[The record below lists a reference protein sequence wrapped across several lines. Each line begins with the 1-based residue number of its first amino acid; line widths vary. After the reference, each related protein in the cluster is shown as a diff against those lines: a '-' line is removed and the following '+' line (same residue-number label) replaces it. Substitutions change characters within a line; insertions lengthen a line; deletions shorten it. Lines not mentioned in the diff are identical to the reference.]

1 VAAVRAHSRIV
12 VFACALAAL
21 ASPGIARAGSSLY
34 VGAVENAPL
43 QADLVGAKAKV
54 DLARLAGFDTLRL
67 AIFWAPGRASVMPE
81 WDKQTLE
88 NAAAASQLSGVRL
101 MVSVS
106 NLDSRTAP
114 NTPSKQE
121 ELAIYALTI
130 ARAYPSITDFIIGNE
145 PNLNTFWM
153 PQFAKPQFKTVTTKT
168 RVKGKL
174 VTKRKKVLKGMPA
187 DLAAIG
193 YTNLLAKSYDVLKEF
208 NPMINVI
215 GVALSPR
222 GGDNPLASRQT
233 HSPVTFL
240 MDMGAALRK
249 LNRTRPIM
257 DTFAFHPYGETSKIA
272 PTFTHPKS
280 KNIGLGDYTKLTSTL
295 VKAFKGTA
303 QPAANL
309 PIVYDEFGVQTT
321 IPSAKQGPYRNLG
334 TKAAKDA
341 VSEALQARYYRQ
353 ALTMAYCQPNV
364 VGLLFFHVTD
374 EYNGNTWQSGLYY
387 ADDTPKTSLAAVR
400 AAAEA
405 ARAGTLSSC
414 AGATATESLQTLTF
428 PALTTFAATDDTW
441 TGKVTCSRSCTYVAR
456 VEKAGSGEVVLST
469 QADVQPG
476 TEATIELPHQKL
488 EPGDYRISVRAW
500 QYGRLGTTVLRY
512 GPTFTVEAPKPPPP
526 PPPPPPGSPPP
537 PPPPPP
543 GG

>member
-1 VAAVRAHSRIV
+1 MV
-12 VFACALAAL
+12 VFACALAAF
-21 ASPGIARAGSSLY
+21 AAPGIARAGSSLY

-43 QADLVGAKAKV
+43 QVDLVGAKAKV

-67 AIFWAPGRASVMPE
+67 AVFWAPGRASVMPD
-81 WDKQTLE
+81 WDKQTLD
-88 NAAAASQLSGVRL
+88 NAAAAAQLSGIRL

-106 NLDSRTAP
+106 NLDSRTTP
-114 NTPSKQE
+114 NTPALQE

-130 ARAYPSITDFIIGNE
+130 ARAHPTITDFIVGNE

-153 PQFAKPQFKTVTTKT
+153 PQFAKPQFTTVRK
-168 RVKGKL
+168 
-174 VTKRKKVLKGMPA
+174 KKVLKAMPA

-193 YTNLLAKSYDVLKEF
+193 YTNLLAKTYDVLKDF
-208 NPMINVI
+208 NPAINVI

-249 LNRTRPIM
+249 LNRSKPIM

-272 PTFTHPKS
+272 PTFAHPSS
-280 KNIGLGDYTKLTSTL
+280 KNIGLGDYAKLTSTL
-295 VKAFKGTA
+295 TQAFKGTA

-321 IPSAKQGPYRNLG
+321 IPRGKQGPYTNLG

-341 VSEALQARYYRQ
+341 VSETLQAQYYRE

-374 EYNGNTWQSGLYY
+374 EFNGNTWQSGVYY
-387 ADDTPKTSLAAVR
+387 ADDTPKSSLEAVR

-405 ARAGTLSSC
+405 ARSGTLSSC
-414 AGATATESLQTLTF
+414 AGASATASLQTLTF
-428 PALTTFAATDDTW
+428 PEHDAYTTDDDTW
-441 TGKVTCSRSCTYVAR
+441 TGKVTCSRFCTYLAR
-456 VEKAGSGEVVLST
+456 LERAGSGEVVLSM
-469 QADVQPG
+469 QADVQPA
-476 TEATIELPHQKL
+476 TDATIEFPHQRL
-488 EPGDYRISVRAW
+488 EPGEYRISVRAW
-500 QYGRLGTTVLRY
+500 QYGRVGTTVLRY
-512 GPTFTVEAPKPPPP
+512 SPTFTVTAPKPPPTP
-526 PPPPPPGSPPP
+526 AAG
-537 PPPPPP
+537 
-543 GG
+543 